1 MKRKQIIDY
10 EGEKPTGRHKLTL
23 IADIIKLDDDYLVVD
38 LYSKK
43 ELIYREAYCGTGRF
57 NYDYRENKADTKSYW
72 NNPNRRMIHEAYTT
86 EKHQEQ

>member
-10 EGEKPTGRHKLTL
+10 EGEKPTGRHKLNL

-43 ELIYREAYCGTGRF
+43 ELIYREAYCSTGRF
-57 NYDYRENKADTKSYW
+57 NYDYKIGRA
-72 NNPNRRMIHEAYTT
+72 HV
-86 EKHQEQ
+86 

>member
-43 ELIYREAYCGTGRF
+43 
-57 NYDYRENKADTKSYW
+57 N
-72 NNPNRRMIHEAYTT
+72 
-86 EKHQEQ
+86 

>member
-23 IADIIKLDDDYLVVD
+23 IADIIKLDDDYLFVD

-43 ELIYREAYCGTGRF
+43 ELIYREAYCGVEHRGPCGFCGRH
-57 NYDYRENKADTKSYW
+57 T
-72 NNPNRRMIHEAYTT
+72 
-86 EKHQEQ
+86 